1 MPRRDDL
8 PSLTGLRGIA
18 AWLVVIAH
26 TDSFFVAAQPA
37 WLEYAWRVCANL
49 GMTTFF
55 VLSGFV
61 IHYNYGA
68 NIATKGAPA
77 IRSFLIAR
85 FARLYP
91 LYLLVL
97 LLSIALSPSIIG
109 ESAFRTWSWRYLT
122 MTQDWTPTLLDG
134 KLLATLYFGSAWS
147 ISAEVGLYI
156 FYLALAVPLDG
167 LRNARATLCV
177 IAGLS
182 ILGIIFIGGYAG
194 GFWLGRL
201 PQQDWW
207 LFLSPFCRVP
217 EFSLGALIAQLYLIS
232 PDLPNARWTGLVGG
246 CWIVAA
252 FAACYV
258 FPNFQAAFGFAP
270 GVAAVMFYFAFYRS
284 RAAVLIETPI
294 MLVLGEAS
302 YSIYMLHGFALWYV
316 MKQSPYLPS
325 ALRIA
330 IAWGVLL
337 VLAIIVYRW
346 FEAPLRRFIKR
357 LGTKA
362 GSMIS
367 NEAATENVGRG

>member
-8 PSLTGLRGIA
+8 PSLTGLRGVA

-26 TDSFFVAAQPA
+26 TDSYFAAAQPA
-37 WLEYAWRVCANL
+37 WLEYGWRVCANL

-61 IHYNYGA
+61 IHYNYGV
-68 NIATKGAPA
+68 NIAARGAPA

-91 LYLLVL
+91 LYVLVL
-97 LLSIALSPSIIG
+97 LMSIALVPSFIG
-109 ESAFRTWSWRYLT
+109 ETAFRTWSWRYLT

-134 KLLATLYFGSAWS
+134 RLLATLYVGGAWS

-167 LRNARATLCV
+167 LRTVRPTLCV
-177 IAGLS
+177 IAGLC
-182 ILGIIFIGGYAG
+182 IVGTIFIGGYAG

-201 PQQDWW
+201 PQRDWW
-207 LFLSPFCRVP
+207 LSLSPFCRVP
-217 EFSLGALIAQLYLIS
+217 EFLLGALIAQLYLIR
-232 PDLPNARWTGLVGG
+232 PDLRNARWTGFAGG
-246 CWIVAA
+246 CWIIAS

-258 FPNFQAAFGFAP
+258 FPNFQASFGFAP
-270 GVAAVMFYFAFYRS
+270 GVAAVMFYLAYYRS
-284 RAAVLIETPI
+284 RAAVLIETRI

-302 YSIYMLHGFALWYV
+302 YSIYLLHGFVLWYV

-325 ALRIA
+325 VLRIA
-330 IAWGVLL
+330 IAWGLLL
-337 VLAIIVYRW
+337 VLSIIVYRW
-346 FEAPLRRFIKR
+346 FEAPLRRFIR
-357 LGTKA
+357 RPNTKT
-362 GSMIS
+362 GSMMS
-367 NEAATENVGRG
+367 NEAAT

>member
-26 TDSFFVAAQPA
+26 TDFFFAAAQPT
-37 WLEYAWRVCANL
+37 WLEYAWRVGANL

-68 NIATKGAPA
+68 NIAAKGAPA

-97 LLSIALSPSIIG
+97 LISIALSPSIIG

-134 KLLATLYFGSAWS
+134 KLLTALYVIGAWS

-156 FYLALAVPLDG
+156 FSLAIAVPLDG
-167 LRNARATLCV
+167 LRTVRSTFCI
-177 IAGLS
+177 IAGLT
-182 ILGIIFIGGYAG
+182 IVGTIFIGGYAS
-194 GFWLGRL
+194 GFWLAEL
-201 PQQDWW
+201 PQRDWW
-207 LFLSPFCRVP
+207 LSRSPFCRGP
-217 EFSLGALIAQLYLIS
+217 EFLLGALIAQLYSIS
-232 PDLPNARWTGLVGG
+232 PDLRNARWTVLVGG
-246 CWIVAA
+246 CWIVAS

-258 FPNFQAAFGFAP
+258 FPNFQASFGFAP
-270 GVAAVMFYFAFYRS
+270 GVAAVMFYFAYCRS
-284 RAAVLIETPI
+284 RAAVLIENPF

-330 IAWGVLL
+330 IAWSLLL
-337 VLAIIVYRW
+337 VLAVIVYRSRIQLPSAYK
-346 FEAPLRRFIKR
+346 FKSKR
-357 LGTKA
+357 
-362 GSMIS
+362 GS
-367 NEAATENVGRG
+367 

>member
-1 MPRRDDL
+1 MPRRDEI

-49 GMTTFF
+49 GMTVFF

-68 NIATKGAPA
+68 NIVAKGAPA
-77 IRSFLIAR
+77 IRSFLVAR

-97 LLSIALSPSIIG
+97 LISIALAPSILG
-109 ESAFRTWSWRYLT
+109 EPAFRTWSWRYLT

-134 KLLATLYFGSAWS
+134 KLLTALYIGGAWS

-156 FYLALAVPLDG
+156 FYLALAIPLDG
-167 LRNARATLCV
+167 LRTVRSTLRV

-182 ILGIIFIGGYAG
+182 TVGIIFIGGYAS

-201 PQQDWW
+201 PQQNWW
-207 LFLSPFCRVP
+207 LSFSPFCRFP
-217 EFSLGALIAQLYLIS
+217 EFLLGALVAQLYLSS
-232 PDLPNARWTGLVGG
+232 PDLRNARWTGLAGA
-246 CWIVAA
+246 CWIVAS
-252 FAACYV
+252 FAVCYI
-258 FPNFQAAFGFAP
+258 FPNFQASFGFAP
-270 GVAAVMFYFAFYRS
+270 GVAAMMFYFVYYRS
-284 RAAVLIETPI
+284 RAGVLIETPF

-302 YSIYMLHGFALWYV
+302 YSIYMLHGFVLWYV

-325 ALRIA
+325 AVRIA
-330 IAWGVLL
+330 IAWGSLL
-337 VLAIIVYRW
+337 LLAIIVYRW
-346 FEAPLRRFIKR
+346 FEAPLRRFIRRSNAK
-357 LGTKA
+357 LG
-362 GSMIS
+362 SVIS
-367 NEAATENVGRG
+367 SEAAT

>member
-26 TDSFFVAAQPA
+26 TDFFFAAAQPA

-68 NIATKGAPA
+68 NIAAKGAPA

-97 LLSIALSPSIIG
+97 LISIALSPSFVG
-109 ESAFRTWSWRYLT
+109 EFAFRTWSWRYLT

-134 KLLATLYFGSAWS
+134 RLLATLYVGGAWS

-167 LRNARATLCV
+167 FDRSLNALRHCRTVYRRDHFHRRLCER
-177 IAGLS
+177 ILAGTTSAAGLVAFAFA
-182 ILGIIFIGGYAG
+182 ILQSSRIFA
-194 GFWLGRL
+194 
-201 PQQDWW
+201 
-207 LFLSPFCRVP
+207 
-217 EFSLGALIAQLYLIS
+217 GALIAQLYLVN
-232 PDLPNARWTGLVGG
+232 PDFRNARWTGFVGG
-246 CWIVAA
+246 CWIIAS

-258 FPNFQAAFGFAP
+258 FPNFQASFGFAP
-270 GVAAVMFYFAFYRS
+270 GVAAADVLFCLLPRPRGCSDRNPNYAFAWR
-284 RAAVLIETPI
+284 
-294 MLVLGEAS
+294 GE
-302 YSIYMLHGFALWYV
+302 L
-316 MKQSPYLPS
+316 
-325 ALRIA
+325 
-330 IAWGVLL
+330 
-337 VLAIIVYRW
+337 
-346 FEAPLRRFIKR
+346 
-357 LGTKA
+357 
-362 GSMIS
+362 
-367 NEAATENVGRG
+367 

>member
-1 MPRRDDL
+1 
-8 PSLTGLRGIA
+8 
-18 AWLVVIAH
+18 
-26 TDSFFVAAQPA
+26 
-37 WLEYAWRVCANL
+37 
-49 GMTTFF
+49 MTTFF

-68 NIATKGAPA
+68 NIAAKGAPA

-97 LLSIALSPSIIG
+97 LLSIAVSPSIIG
-109 ESAFRTWSWRYLT
+109 ESAFRTWTWRYLT

-167 LRNARATLCV
+167 LRNVRATLCV

-182 ILGIIFIGGYAG
+182 IVGTIFIGGYAG
-194 GFWLGRL
+194 GFWLGRV

-207 LFLSPFCRVP
+207 LSLSPFCRVP
-217 EFSLGALIAQLYLIS
+217 EFLLGALIAQLYLIN
-232 PDLPNARWTGLVGG
+232 PDLRNARWTGLVGG

-270 GVAAVMFYFAFYRS
+270 GVAAVMFYFAYYRS
-284 RAAVLIETPI
+284 RAAVLVESPI

-346 FEAPLRRFIKR
+346 FEAPLRRFIRR

-367 NEAATENVGRG
+367 SEAATENVGRG